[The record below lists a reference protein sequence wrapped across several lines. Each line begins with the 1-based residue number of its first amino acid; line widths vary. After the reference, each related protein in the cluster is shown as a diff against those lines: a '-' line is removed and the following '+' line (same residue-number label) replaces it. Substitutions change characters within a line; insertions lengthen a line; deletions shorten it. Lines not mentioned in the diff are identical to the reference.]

1 MGFLLI
7 YYTPH
12 YTQEKSELPQK
23 ILYVLFKMDAQL
35 QKKIDSYKLE
45 SDLIST
51 SLTLEKEQ
59 ISILRKGY
67 NINKILEW
75 YFKSKGVL

>member
-1 MGFLLI
+1 
-7 YYTPH
+7 
-12 YTQEKSELPQK
+12 
-23 ILYVLFKMDAQL
+23 MDAQL